1 MGRKIYKKE
10 KKMKTKKC
18 VKCNK
23 VYRLD
28 FFRTKQKNYKV
39 KHNDTCKN
47 CEDDWLKIIQ
57 KRLCNAEKPDCT
69 PPSVSRIL
77 TGFRWLCSCAVA
89 HACTYAHAR
98 LKPPF
103 LQVCA
108 VVRMCISIE
117 NYRKV
122 CINIHLYLGEI
133 GFSKRNIVRI

>member
-1 MGRKIYKKE
+1 MKMTEWHGGKGSRDRTKDRDKFNESFEKIFGKKRHKG
-10 KKMKTKKC
+10 KKVETKKR
-18 VKCNK
+18 KG
-23 VYRLD
+23 
-28 FFRTKQKNYKV
+28 
-39 KHNDTCKN
+39 
-47 CEDDWLKIIQ
+47 DWLKIIQ

-69 PPSVSRIL
+69 CPTQVTDIALFVSM
-77 TGFRWLCSCAVA
+77 CSCAVA
-89 HACTYAHAR
+89 HACTYAQAR
-98 LKPPF
+98 LKPPL

>member
-1 MGRKIYKKE
+1 
-10 KKMKTKKC
+10 MKTKKC

-28 FFRTKQKNYKV
+28 FYRTKQKNYKV
-39 KHNDTCKN
+39 KQNDTCKN
-47 CEDDWLKIIQ
+47 CEDDCTKIVQ
-57 KRLCNAEKPDCT
+57 KRLCNGKKPNCT
-69 PPSVSRIL
+69 PPSQVTDIALFVSM
-77 TGFRWLCSCAVA
+77 CSCAVA
-89 HACTYAHAR
+89 HACTYAQAR

-103 LQVCA
+103 LQVRA
-108 VVRMCISIE
+108 VVRLCISIE

>member
-1 MGRKIYKKE
+1 
-10 KKMKTKKC
+10 MKTKKC

-39 KHNDTCKN
+39 KHNDICKN

-57 KRLCNAEKPDCT
+57 KRLCNAKKPYCT
-69 PPSVSRIL
+69 PLSQVIDIRSFVSMC
-77 TGFRWLCSCAVA
+77 GCAVA
-89 HACTYAHAR
+89 HACTYAQAR

>member
-1 MGRKIYKKE
+1 
-10 KKMKTKKC
+10 MKTKKC

-28 FFRTKQKNYKV
+28 FYRTKQKNYKV
-39 KHNDTCKN
+39 KQNDTCKN
-47 CEDDWLKIIQ
+47 CEDDCTKIIQ
-57 KRLCNAEKPDCT
+57 KRLCNGKKPNCT
-69 PPSVSRIL
+69 PPSQVTDIGSFVSM
-77 TGFRWLCSCAVA
+77 CSCAVA
-89 HACTYAHAR
+89 HACTYAQAR

-103 LQVCA
+103 LQVRA
-108 VVRMCISIE
+108 VVRLCISIE

>member
-1 MGRKIYKKE
+1 V
-10 KKMKTKKC
+10 KTKKC

-28 FFRTKQKNYKV
+28 FYRTKQKNYKV
-39 KHNDTCKN
+39 KQNDTCKN
-47 CEDDWLKIIQ
+47 CEDDCTKIIQ
-57 KRLCNAEKPDCT
+57 KRLCNGKKPNCT
-69 PPSVSRIL
+69 PPSQVTDIGSFVSM
-77 TGFRWLCSCAVA
+77 CSCAVA
-89 HACTYAHAR
+89 HACTYAQAR

-103 LQVCA
+103 LQVRA
-108 VVRMCISIE
+108 VVRLCISIE

>member
-57 KRLCNAEKPDCT
+57 KRLCNAKKPYCT
-69 PPSVSRIL
+69 PLSQVIDIRSFVSMC
-77 TGFRWLCSCAVA
+77 GCAVA

>member
-1 MGRKIYKKE
+1 MKI
-10 KKMKTKKC
+10 KKC

-28 FFRTKQKNYKV
+28 FFRTKQKNYKI

-57 KRLCNAEKPDCT
+57 KRLCNGEKPNCT

-77 TGFRWLCSCAVA
+77 IGFRCLCSCAVA

-108 VVRMCISIE
+108 VVRLCISIE

>member
-1 MGRKIYKKE
+1 
-10 KKMKTKKC
+10 MKTKKC

-28 FFRTKQKNYKV
+28 FYRTKQKNYKV
-39 KHNDTCKN
+39 KQNDTCKN
-47 CEDDWLKIIQ
+47 CEDDCTKIIQ
-57 KRLCNAEKPDCT
+57 KRLCNGKKPNCT
-69 PPSVSRIL
+69 PPSQVTDIALFVSM
-77 TGFRWLCSCAVA
+77 CSCAVA
-89 HACTYAHAR
+89 HACTYAQAR

-103 LQVCA
+103 LQVRA
-108 VVRMCISIE
+108 VVRLCISIE

>member
-1 MGRKIYKKE
+1 V
-10 KKMKTKKC
+10 KTKKC

-28 FFRTKQKNYKV
+28 FYRTKQKNYKV
-39 KHNDTCKN
+39 KQNDTCKN
-47 CEDDWLKIIQ
+47 CEDDCTKIIQ
-57 KRLCNAEKPDCT
+57 KRLCNGEKPNCT

-77 TGFRWLCSCAVA
+77 IGFRCLCSCAVA
-89 HACTYAHAR
+89 HACTYAQAR

-108 VVRMCISIE
+108 VVRLCISIE

>member
-1 MGRKIYKKE
+1 
-10 KKMKTKKC
+10 MKTKKC

-23 VYRLD
+23 FYRLD

-39 KHNDTCKN
+39 KHNDICKN

-57 KRLCNAEKPDCT
+57 KRLCNGEKPNCT

-77 TGFRWLCSCAVA
+77 IGFRCLCSCAVA

-98 LKPPF
+98 LKAPF

-108 VVRMCISIE
+108 VVRLCISIE

>member
-57 KRLCNAEKPDCT
+57 KRLCNAKKPYCT
-69 PPSVSRIL
+69 PLSQVIDIRSFVSMC
-77 TGFRWLCSCAVA
+77 GCAVA
-89 HACTYAHAR
+89 HACTYAQAR